1 MAKQRTESSEGRA
14 TPPTDLA
21 ASVTPV
27 PAATLHVTFTVIA
40 KGDVLH
46 RVHQDKYQP
55 GQFNPGVHG
64 NARFS
69 PIQDDQGRA
78 IPTLYGGTTVDCALM
93 ETVFHD
99 VPHTAGFK
107 SFDKGKLTGQVH
119 SAVQVSQ
126 PLHLVDLSSV
136 PLRKL
141 GITRK
146 QLIDTEKDQYPAT
159 RKWAEAIHRQCPDAQ
174 GLSWVS
180 RQDDSARAVVLFGDR
195 IPEGALHPRGGVTQ
209 LDRRLDCVR
218 HGAESGR
225 ADWGRYHRR
234 KKLSQDNR
242 TVVPG
247 IRSLW
252 LKSPFIRTC

>member
-1 MAKQRTESSEGRA
+1 MAKQRTESSESLV
-14 TPPTDLA
+14 TPATDLA
-21 ASVTPV
+21 ASVTPA
-27 PAATLHVTFTVIA
+27 PADTLHVTLSVLA

-46 RVHQDKYQP
+46 RVHQEKYRP
-55 GQFNPGVHG
+55 DQFNPGVHG

-78 IPTLYGGTTVDCALM
+78 IPTLYGGTTVECALM

-107 SFDKGKLTGQVH
+107 SFDKGKLAGQMH
-119 SAVQVSQ
+119 SSVQVSQ
-126 PLHLVDLSSV
+126 PLQLVDLSSV

-159 RKWAEAIHRQCPDAQ
+159 RKWAEAIHRQCPEVH

-195 IPEGALHPRGGVTQ
+195 IPDGALDPQGM
-209 LDRRLDCVR
+209 
-218 HGAESGR
+218 S
-225 ADWGRYHRR
+225 
-234 KKLSQDNR
+234 
-242 TVVPG
+242 
-247 IRSLW
+247 RSLTGNSNAFDTV
-252 LKSPFIRTC
+252 LDLADRIGVVIVAGKS

>member
-1 MAKQRTESSEGRA
+1 MAKQRTESSEGVA
-14 TPPTDLA
+14 TPATDLA
-21 ASVTPV
+21 ESVTPV
-27 PAATLHVTFTVIA
+27 PAAMLHVTLTVLA

-46 RVHQDKYQP
+46 RVHQEKYQP
-55 GQFNPGVHG
+55 DQFNPGVHG

-78 IPTLYGGTTVDCALM
+78 IPTLYGGTTVECALM

-107 SFDKGKLTGQVH
+107 SFDKGKLVGQVH
-119 SAVQVSQ
+119 SAVQVTQ

-141 GITRK
+141 GVTRK

-159 RKWAEAIHRQCPDAQ
+159 RKWAEAIHRQYPDVQ

-195 IPEGALHPRGGVTQ
+195 IPGGALHSQ
-209 LDRRLDCVR
+209 
-218 HGAESGR
+218 GAS
-225 ADWGRYHRR
+225 
-234 KKLSQDNR
+234 
-242 TVVPG
+242 
-247 IRSLW
+247 RSLIEDSTVFDSV
-252 LKSPFIRTC
+252 LDLADRIGVVIVAGKS

>member
-1 MAKQRTESSEGRA
+1 MKSRALSMAKQRTESSEGRA
-14 TPPTDLA
+14 TPPRDLA

-55 GQFNPGVHG
+55 VQFNPGVHG

-126 PLHLVDLSSV
+126 PLHLVDLSNVSLRRPNSDLWK
-136 PLRKL
+136 PLSEA
-141 GITRK
+141 GV
-146 QLIDTEKDQYPAT
+146 
-159 RKWAEAIHRQCPDAQ
+159 AIHSILLRRAGFYGGRWFRGRFMQCRWPNTSCVHSNE
-174 GLSWVS
+174 GT
-180 RQDDSARAVVLFGDR
+180 VLV
-195 IPEGALHPRGGVTQ
+195 PE
-209 LDRRLDCVR
+209 
-218 HGAESGR
+218 
-225 ADWGRYHRR
+225 
-234 KKLSQDNR
+234 
-242 TVVPG
+242 
-247 IRSLW
+247 RSNNTMAGSVLA
-252 LKSPFIRTC
+252 